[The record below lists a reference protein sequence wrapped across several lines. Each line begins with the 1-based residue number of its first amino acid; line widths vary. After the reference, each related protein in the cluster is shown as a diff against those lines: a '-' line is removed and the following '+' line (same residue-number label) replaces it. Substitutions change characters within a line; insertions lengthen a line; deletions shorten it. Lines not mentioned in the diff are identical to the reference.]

1 MRDPR
6 GLSIGK
12 RSALPLTRRVAP
24 TSPRKKRGEVK
35 KAATATLAILA
46 TALMLNVSPPRA
58 VAQAAPPIDLR
69 ILAINDFHGYLN
81 PPPGGIRI
89 ADPDDNTKK
98 ISVPAGGAEHMATLV
113 KQLRQG
119 ASNTIFV
126 AAGDLIGASPFLS
139 AMFHDEPTV
148 ESLSMMGLELASV
161 GNHEFDEGKVELL
174 RMQNGGCHPTD
185 NCQGPHPFLGAKFRY
200 LAAST
205 IETASG
211 KTIFPPYEVKEFDGV
226 RVAFIGLTLKGTPNL
241 VSPVGVAG
249 LEFRDEADTVNA
261 LVPELK
267 AQGIEAIVVL
277 IHEGGFPAGDYNECP
292 GISGPIVD
300 IVRKLDHAVDVVI
313 SGHTHQAYVCK
324 IDGRLVTS
332 GDKYGTIVTTIDLKL
347 DPATRDVVSAKADNI
362 IVRTGAYARDPEQT
376 ELLASYDKFAAP
388 IANRL
393 AGSVTQTLSR
403 TPNDAG
409 ESPLG
414 DIVADA
420 QLAATSADKNGG
432 AVIAF
437 TNPGGVR
444 TDIPKKEEGG
454 VTYADVFA
462 SQPFRNQLV
471 TLTLTGM
478 QIKNMLEQQ
487 WLDPKRPRILPV
499 SKGFNYTWDAAKPY
513 GDRVVTDR
521 MSLNG
526 QRIDPAASYRVT
538 VNNYL
543 AVGGDGFT
551 VLKEG
556 IAPRFGVYDVDAL
569 YAYFQANSPI
579 GPAPADRIVRMN

>member
-1 MRDPR
+1 MRCW
-6 GLSIGK
+6 LCQI
-12 RSALPLTRRVAP
+12 L
-24 TSPRKKRGEVK
+24 
-35 KAATATLAILA
+35 AAAVLAI
-46 TALMLNVSPPRA
+46 ALDPASRA
-58 VAQAAPPIDLR
+58 MAQAAPVNLR
-69 ILAINDFHGYLN
+69 ILAINDFHGNLR
-81 PPPGGIRI
+81 PPAGGIRI
-89 ADPDDNTKK
+89 ADPADKTKK
-98 ISVPAGGAEHMATLV
+98 ITVAAGGAEHMATLV
-113 KQLRQG
+113 RQLRQDHNN
-119 ASNTIFV
+119 AIFV

-148 ESLSMMGLELASV
+148 EALSMMGLEVAAV
-161 GNHEFDEGKVELL
+161 GNHEFDEGKDELL
-174 RMQNGGCHPTD
+174 RIQNGGCHPTD
-185 NCQGPHPFLGAKFRY
+185 GCQGPHPFAGAKFHY

-205 IETASG
+205 FEKATG
-211 KTIFPPYEVKEFDGV
+211 KTIFPAYEIRKFDGIP
-226 RVAFIGLTLKGTPNL
+226 VAFIGLTLKGTPTL

-267 AQGIEAIVVL
+267 ARGVEAIVVL

-300 IVRKLDHAVDVVI
+300 IVKKFDKAVDVVI
-313 SGHTHQAYVCK
+313 SGHTHQAYVCE

-332 GDKYGTIVTTIDLKL
+332 GDKYGTIVTAIDLKL
-347 DPATRDVVSAKADNI
+347 DPKTRDVISASADNV
-362 IVRTGAYARDPEQT
+362 IVRTAAYPSDPDQT
-376 ELLASYDKFAAP
+376 ALLQSYDKFAAP
-388 IANRL
+388 IANRR
-393 AGSVTQTLSR
+393 AGWVTETLSR

-420 QLAATSADKNGG
+420 QLAATRTEANGA

-444 TDIPKKEEGG
+444 TDIAKKPDGA
-454 VTYADVFA
+454 VSYADVFA

-471 TLTLTGM
+471 TLTLSGA
-478 QIKNMLEQQ
+478 QIKDMLEQQ
-487 WLDPKRPRILPV
+487 WLDPNRPRFLQV
-499 SKGFNYTWDAAKPY
+499 SKGFNYTWDAARPY
-513 GDRVVTDR
+513 GERVVADR

-526 QRIDPAASYRVT
+526 QRVEPAQTYRVT

-551 VLKEG
+551 VLKDG
-556 IAPRFGVYDVDAL
+556 TSAQFGVYDVDAL
-569 YAYFQANSPI
+569 DAYFKAASPI
-579 GPAPADRIVRMN
+579 APGQLDRIVRMN